1 MKIVLVAGEP
11 ATGKTTLAQSVIKEL
26 GYGTPFKDGL
36 VVGTKHVCQK
46 DHPGG
51 PIYVVGVYG
60 PGRGFWGTDKLSMA
74 VMPQLK
80 SWLRLRE
87 ARASVFMEGDR
98 VTSKSFIGHLLAEF
112 PEVTVIVL
120 TAGSGTL
127 NRRHLTRGDTQSEI
141 FLKGRRTKI
150 NSIVDSCAV
159 KVFHEKETEEIRDF
173 VLDKLGASK
182 KEPSTSDD
190 LRI

>member
-1 MKIVLVAGEP
+1 MKVVLICGEP
-11 ATGKTTLAQSVIKEL
+11 ATGKTTLAFSVIKEL

-36 VVGTKHVCQK
+36 VVGTKHLCQK

-51 PIYVVGVYG
+51 PIYVIGVYAA
-60 PGRGFWGTDKLSMA
+60 GRGFWGTDKLSMA

-80 SWLRLRE
+80 QWLSLRE

-98 VTSKSFIGHLLAEF
+98 VTSTSFIAFLREHYDVE
-112 PEVTVIVL
+112 VIVL
-120 TAGSGTL
+120 TAGYGTL
-127 NRRHLTRGDTQSEI
+127 TRRHLTRGDTQSEI

-150 NSIVDSCAV
+150 NKIVDAGLV
-159 KVFHEKETEEIRDF
+159 TVFHEKITEEIRDF

-182 KEPSTSDD
+182 KKTSTNLDA
-190 LRI
+190 RI